1 MPSSLPHVLFVADK
15 LGYPGGVAF
24 GGTTYF
30 LNVLPALVEAGLS
43 LTTCFLREPHPL
55 ARELRE
61 RGLDP
66 IFLSAVP
73 ADPTV
78 ALKLAAVARRHRSG
92 ILHSAGI
99 KGTLMARMAARS
111 THANVIVHVHDQ
123 KDPGAVIRGLNR
135 VVAQPTDLGICVSR
149 AVQGTAIHGYHLSPE
164 RLRVIPNG
172 LDLEKFRRV
181 PEGTRE
187 RVRAALGV
195 ADGTHVL
202 GLFGRFYPVKGHK
215 LMLQMLPRIVAV
227 RPDVL
232 LLLAGEG
239 PERAECESLTDRL
252 GLREHVRFLG
262 QRDDIPQLLTACD
275 VFLMP
280 SQTEGLP
287 LAAIEALALGR
298 PVVGF
303 EVGGV
308 PEVVDDGRTGYLVP
322 HGDQDGFVAAVL
334 RLVGDADKLAD
345 FAARSWRAA
354 ERFSVAAHVQGLL
367 SCYRELAANPGAIDG
382 KGPGSRT

>member
-1 MPSSLPHVLFVADK
+1 
-15 LGYPGGVAF
+15 
-24 GGTTYF
+24 
-30 LNVLPALVEAGLS
+30 
-43 LTTCFLREPHPL
+43 
-55 ARELRE
+55 
-61 RGLDP
+61 
-66 IFLSAVP
+66 
-73 ADPTV
+73 
-78 ALKLAAVARRHRSG
+78 
-92 ILHSAGI
+92 
-99 KGTLMARMAARS
+99 
-111 THANVIVHVHDQ
+111 
-123 KDPGAVIRGLNR
+123 
-135 VVAQPTDLGICVSR
+135 
-149 AVQGTAIHGYHLSPE
+149 VQGTAIHGYHLSPE

-195 ADGTHVL
+195 ADGMHVL

-215 LMLQMLPRIVAV
+215 LMLQMLPRIVAG

-345 FAARSWRAA
+345 FGARSRRAA

-367 SCYRELAANPGAIDG
+367 SCYRELAANPRAIDG